1 MRRSDFAGEVGSL
14 TLELAVLAPALLV
27 LLAFVVAA
35 GRVELAGG
43 TIDAAARDAARA
55 ASLART
61 APAAQAAALATART
75 SLTDQHVDCRS
86 LSVHVDTAAFGAPL
100 GTPSSV
106 RVAITCVVPLAD
118 IALPGLP
125 GTKALRADFTSPV
138 DPYRSRS

>member
-1 MRRSDFAGEVGSL
+1 VSASNLLDDEGSL
-14 TLELAVLAPALLV
+14 TLELAVLAPALLI

-55 ASLART
+55 ASLARS
-61 APAAQAAALATART
+61 APAAQAAALATARR
-75 SLTDQHVDCRS
+75 SLSDQRVDCRN
-86 LSVHVDTAAFGAPL
+86 LSVQIDTAAFSAPL
-100 GTPSSV
+100 GTPSTV
-106 RVAITCVVPLAD
+106 RVSITCVVPLAD

-125 GTKALRADFTSPV
+125 GTKSLRADFTSPV

>member
-1 MRRSDFAGEVGSL
+1 MRGSDFGGEVGSL
-14 TLELAVLAPALLV
+14 TLELAVLAPALLIV
-27 LLAFVVAA
+27 LAFVVAA

-55 ASLART
+55 AS
-61 APAAQAAALATART
+61 TART

-86 LSVHVDTAAFGAPL
+86 LSVHVDTSAFGAPL

-125 GTKALRADFTSPV
+125 GTKALRADCTSPV

>member
-1 MRRSDFAGEVGSL
+1 MSASNLLDDEGSL
-14 TLELAVLAPALLV
+14 TLELAVLAPALLI

-55 ASLART
+55 ASLARS
-61 APAAQAAALATART
+61 APAAQAAALATARR
-75 SLTDQHVDCRS
+75 SLSDQRVDCRN
-86 LSVHVDTAAFGAPL
+86 LSVQIDTAAFSAPL
-100 GTPSSV
+100 GTPSTV
-106 RVAITCVVPLAD
+106 RVSITCVVPLAD

-125 GTKALRADFTSPV
+125 GTKSLRADFTSPV